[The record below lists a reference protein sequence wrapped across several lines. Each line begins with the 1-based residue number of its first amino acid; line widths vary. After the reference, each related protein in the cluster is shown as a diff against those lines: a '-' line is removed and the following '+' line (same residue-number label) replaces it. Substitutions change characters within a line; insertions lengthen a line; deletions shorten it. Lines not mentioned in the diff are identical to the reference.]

1 MKHLHLRGNTY
12 YYRRR
17 VPLSIHHL
25 ATVKVIF
32 RPLSTNRK
40 LAIQLLKQYDNKFD
54 LIDFGIKLKQDIT
67 PLMKELNLLASPK
80 QRINIYESYLQSQDT
95 SDKRLSKIQRILS
108 VLKVLLPA
116 NISTVNMNT
125 LDTIKHTLST
135 MPKRSTNKYRTME
148 IKEVVRIKAK
158 PSERMST
165 ETLNDHLKIL
175 NSLIKYCYERDLIT
189 KPYSVTMAK
198 KTTSSRNERVAL
210 TPDTVKQVISSAK
223 TTELSNAFTLL
234 YLTGLRPSEVSKCKI
249 TTIDGIQCFDLTDT
263 SINLKSTSSHRL
275 IPVHRSIKEPE
286 KLLEDFNSMSTQYI
300 SRQFKVEKGTL
311 YSLRHSFATE
321 LASKGVEPHII
332 SELLGHSH
340 SGMTMGRYVKGLPVQ
355 MLKNTIDILSL

>member
-1 MKHLHLRGNTY
+1 MKYIEYRGDTY

-17 VPLSIHHL
+17 IPSSIQSRCSI
-25 ATVKVIF
+25 KVIH
-32 RPLSTNRK
+32 RPLSTDKK
-40 LAIQLLKQYDNKFD
+40 LAYKLVTRYNHLFD
-54 LIDFGIKLKQDIT
+54 MIDFGIKLKQDIT
-67 PLMKELNLLASPK
+67 PLIEELNLLASPK
-80 QRINIYESYLQSQDT
+80 QRINIYESYLQNQDT

-175 NSLIKYCYERDLIT
+175 NSLIKYCYERDLIA

-210 TPDTVKQVISSAK
+210 TPDTVKQAITTSK

-286 KLLEDFNSMSTQYI
+286 KLLEDFSSMSTQYI

-321 LASKGVEPHII
+321 LASHGVEPHII